1 MFGFDFNV
9 LDWAALIIAVLVTIY
24 VAAAKNPHDRGTEEW
39 KALRVCRVGLALLV
53 WSFGFGLIGF
63 GLAIA
68 AFVLGIIGIV
78 KGRGLYGAMLIVGSI
93 ILPLIS
99 VANTIWS
106 FSRFLTERPGP

>member
-9 LDWAALIIAVLVTIY
+9 LALIIAVLVTIY

-39 KALRVCRVGLALLV
+39 KALRICRVGLALLV
-53 WSFGFGLIGF
+53 WSFGFGLFGF
-63 GLAIA
+63 GLAIT

-93 ILPLIS
+93 VLPVLS
-99 VANTIWS
+99 VANTILPLS
-106 FSRFLTERPGP
+106 Q